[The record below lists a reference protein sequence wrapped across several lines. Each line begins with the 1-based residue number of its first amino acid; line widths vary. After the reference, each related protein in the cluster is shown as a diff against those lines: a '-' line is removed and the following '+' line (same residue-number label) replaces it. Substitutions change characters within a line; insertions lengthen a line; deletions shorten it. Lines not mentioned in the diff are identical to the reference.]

1 MMEITQKKS
10 SIYPKNFF
18 DSEDELDD
26 EHAEEQ
32 HDGIRSEV
40 AVDTAGRLSAG
51 MIE

>member
-1 MMEITQKKS
+1 MEITQKKS

-18 DSEDELDD
+18 DSEDEED
-26 EHAEEQ
+26 EDHAEEQ
-32 HDGIRSEV
+32 HDVFKSEI